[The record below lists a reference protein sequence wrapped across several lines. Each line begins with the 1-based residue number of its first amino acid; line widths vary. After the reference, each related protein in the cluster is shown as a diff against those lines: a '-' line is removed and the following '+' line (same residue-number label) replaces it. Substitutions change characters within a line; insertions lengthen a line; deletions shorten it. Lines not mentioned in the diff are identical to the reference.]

1 MGQSYRENVFD
12 RLRETLAPIA
22 PLSRGLDFGGGDGW
36 FARRLMDAGLV
47 GEVVPVDVMRRER
60 TIVEPVIY
68 DGETLPF
75 EDRSFDLVYAID
87 TVHHADEPTA
97 SLAEAMRCAEHHV
110 VLKDHT
116 YTTAVTKATISILDE
131 LGNRRFGVPSPHH
144 YQRGWE
150 WLPTFEQGGFELCEL
165 RHPILCETRP
175 LLSRFSNGFQFIG
188 RWRRRDGDV
197 PEEQRDTAR
206 Q

>member
-1 MGQSYRENVFD
+1 MARSYRENVLD

-22 PLSRGLDFGGGDGW
+22 PVGRALDFGAGDGW
-36 FARRLMDAGLV
+36 FARSLLQAGLAE
-47 GEVVPVDVMRRER
+47 EVVAVDVLRREE
-60 TIVEPVIY
+60 TLVEPVIY

-75 EDRSFDLVYAID
+75 EDRSFDLVYTID
-87 TVHHADEPTA
+87 TVHHADDPAA
-97 SLAEAMRCAEHHV
+97 SLTEAMRCSREHF

-116 YTTAVTKATISILDE
+116 YERTLTKARISVLDE

-150 WLPTFEQGGFELCEL
+150 WLPVFERAGFERCEL

-175 LLSRFSNGFQFIG
+175 VLSRLANDFQFIG
-188 RWRRRDGDV
+188 RWRRNRNAAEQHGDSAG
-197 PEEQRDTAR
+197 Q
-206 Q
+206 